1 MSELIQQSQSASS
14 VRRKLLTGASVL
26 VLTAY
31 TAASGIAAAQDQD
44 RSTVWIELGGQM
56 SKLGASSEPYLPDFT
71 SARPSNFSSS
81 QKFEKSPLYTIEEF
95 GKLSLKPGGS
105 NWVLSAAVRYGR
117 SSVHRHVHE
126 QSPFAPPQSYALR
139 SSSTY
144 RPVRTPLAA
153 RFAETNVDNSEQH
166 LIADF
171 QAGKDVGLG
180 LFGKHGSSQVSLG
193 VRFAQ
198 FTEKANVAL
207 KSDPDWHFQ
216 PKDIFFYSSYY
227 VHVLPQSFHSNAGS
241 FHADR
246 SFRGIGPSVSW
257 NSSESISGDTQEGEL
272 NVDWGVNAAVLFGR
286 QKTRTQRSETVR
298 YSDGGDGYLLNGF
311 YGLPRLGTLVT
322 VYHHAPP
329 SQARSRS
336 VIVPNIGGF
345 AALSFKYDA
354 AKVSF
359 GYRADFFFGAMD
371 GGVDSRKTY
380 DRNFYG
386 PYASVSIGLG
396 G

>member
-1 MSELIQQSQSASS
+1 MSELIQQSRSTAN
-14 VRRKLLTGASVL
+14 VRWKLLTGASVL
-26 VLTAY
+26 VLAAY
-31 TAASGIAAAQDQD
+31 SAASGGAAAQEQD

-56 SKLGASSEPYLPDFT
+56 SKLGGGSEPYTPDFA
-71 SARPSNFSSS
+71 SARPSNFSPSG
-81 QKFEKSPLYTIEEF
+81 KFERSPLYSIEEV
-95 GKLSLKPGGS
+95 GKLSLKPGDS
-105 NWVLSAAVRYGR
+105 DWVLSAAVRYGR
-117 SSVHRHVHE
+117 SSVHRYVHE
-126 QSPFAPPQSYALR
+126 QSPFAPPQSYTLQSG
-139 SSSTY
+139 SSY
-144 RPVRTPLAA
+144 RPVRTPKAA
-153 RFAETNVDNSEQH
+153 RFAETTVGNNEQH

-198 FTEKANVAL
+198 FTEKSNVTL

-241 FHADR
+241 FHAER
-246 SFRGIGPSVSW
+246 SFRGIGPSLSW
-257 NSSESISGDTQEGEL
+257 NASAPVSGNAHDGEL
-272 NVDWGVNAAVLFGR
+272 DIDWGVNASVLFGR
-286 QKTRTQRSETVR
+286 QKSRTQHSETVR
-298 YSDGGDGYLLNGF
+298 YSDGGYGYLLNGF

-322 VYHHAPP
+322 VYHHTGP
-329 SQARSRS
+329 SRTRSHS
-336 VIVPNIGGF
+336 VVVPNVGGF

-371 GGVDSRKTY
+371 GGVDARKSY

-386 PYASVSIGLG
+386 PYATISIGLG

>member
-1 MSELIQQSQSASS
+1 MSELIQQSRSAAT
-14 VRRKLLTGASVL
+14 VRWKLLTGTSVL
-26 VLTAY
+26 VLAAY
-31 TAASGIAAAQDQD
+31 TAASGVAAAQDQD
-44 RSTVWIELGGQM
+44 HSTVWIELGGQM
-56 SKLGASSEPYLPDFT
+56 SKLGANSESYTPDFA
-71 SARPSNFSSS
+71 SIRPSNFSSS
-81 QKFEKSPLYTIEEF
+81 GKFEKSPLYSIEEV
-95 GKLSLKPGGS
+95 GKLSLKPGS
-105 NWVLSAAVRYGR
+105 SDWVLSAAVRYGR
-117 SSVHRHVHE
+117 SSVHRNVHE
-126 QSPFAPPQSYALR
+126 QSPFAPPQTYALR

-153 RFAETNVDNSEQH
+153 RFAETNVGNNEQH

-180 LFGKHGSSQVSLG
+180 LFGKHSSSQVSLG

-241 FHADR
+241 FHTDR
-246 SFRGIGPSVSW
+246 SFRGIGPSLSW
-257 NSSESISGDTQEGEL
+257 NASAPIAGNVQEAELSI
-272 NVDWGVNAAVLFGR
+272 DWGVNASVLFGR
-286 QKTRTQRSETVR
+286 QKSRTQHSETVR
-298 YSDGGDGYLLNGF
+298 YSDGGYGYLLNGF

-322 VYHHAPP
+322 VYHHTGP
-329 SQARSRS
+329 SRTRSHS
-336 VIVPNIGGF
+336 AVVPNIGSF

-371 GGVDSRKTY
+371 GGVDARETY
-380 DRNFYG
+380 DRNFRG
-386 PYASVSIGLG
+386 PYASISIGLG